1 MWPDSLTDH
10 RDPRM
15 MSAGNICGLKGVKSF
30 LANSVRKS
38 NGTGV
43 RKSIG
48 AKMMKADKYIWY
60 SLFVQ
65 ILLFVTTLMT
75 TDNLCWLTDSVRK
88 SKDTRMMTADNLFGL
103 TV

>member
-48 AKMMKADKYIWY
+48 AKMMT
-60 SLFVQ
+60 LFVQ